1 MKKVYIIGDCNTTR
15 LEQNAYTTKAGSHL
29 NLDITFWSK
38 PGQSISRFDPVN
50 FFKLNLESARIEYNK
65 NEDILQHTKKW
76 EDIKDDGVAVFWI
89 GYIDAKNYLH
99 KYKNSEE
106 LALKYIKTIKENFPL
121 SEIILV
127 EPHPQFVDN
136 IFMSTENLPIVE
148 YEHRKEQND
157 ILCEALNKYAKEF
170 GITKVITQKEMLDAM
185 GLNEITLKETADYH
199 PIPTDGLDMKYINDI
214 YNLILSYIAV
224 D

>member
-29 NLDITFWSK
+29 NLDIAFWSK
-38 PGQSISRFDPVN
+38 SGQSINRFDPIN
-50 FFKLNLESARIEYNK
+50 FFKINLESEKIVYNK
-65 NEDILQHTKKW
+65 NDQMSSGPKKW
-76 EDIKDDGVAVFWI
+76 RDIKDDGVAVFWL
-89 GYIDAKNYLH
+89 GYIDAKNHLH
-99 KYKNSEE
+99 KYKNSED
-106 LALKYIKTIKENFPL
+106 LALEYIKSIKENFPL
-121 SEIILV
+121 SEIILI

-136 IFMSTENLPIVE
+136 IFMSTEKLPVVE
-148 YEHRKEQND
+148 YKERKEQND
-157 ILCEALNKYAKEF
+157 LLCEALNKYAKDF

-185 GLNEITLKETADYH
+185 GLKEITLKETADYH

>member
-1 MKKVYIIGDCNTTR
+1 
-15 LEQNAYTTKAGSHL
+15 
-29 NLDITFWSK
+29 
-38 PGQSISRFDPVN
+38 
-50 FFKLNLESARIEYNK
+50 
-65 NEDILQHTKKW
+65 
-76 EDIKDDGVAVFWI
+76 
-89 GYIDAKNYLH
+89 
-99 KYKNSEE
+99 
-106 LALKYIKTIKENFPL
+106 
-121 SEIILV
+121 
-127 EPHPQFVDN
+127 
-136 IFMSTENLPIVE
+136 MSTENLPIVE

-157 ILCEALNKYAKEF
+157 LLCEALNKYAKEF

>member
-15 LEQNAYTTKAGSHL
+15 LEQYSYTSGAIN
-29 NLDITFWSK
+29 NLDIDITFWSK
-38 PGQSISRFDPVN
+38 AGQSISRFDPVN
-50 FFKLNLESARIEYNK
+50 FSKLNLESARIEYNK
-65 NEDILQHTKKW
+65 NEDILQNTKKW
-76 EDIKDDGVAVFWI
+76 EDIKDGGVAVFWI

-99 KYKNSEE
+99 KYKNAEE
-106 LALKYIKTIKENFPL
+106 LALTYIERIIENFPL

-136 IFMSTENLPIVE
+136 IFISTEKLPIVNYKE
-148 YEHRKEQND
+148 RKEQND
-157 ILCEALNKYAKEF
+157 LLCEALNKYAKEF
-170 GITKVITQKEMLDAM
+170 GITKVITQKEQLDAM
-185 GLNEITLKETADYH
+185 GLKEITLKETADYH
-199 PIPTDGLDMKYINDI
+199 PIPTDGLDMKYIGCI